1 MIQMIPKMAQ
11 TSNQVKVITM
21 QPCVSPDSPAASDNL
36 SLGFN
41 YLGLLSQMEKQ
52 SLHEAP

>member
-21 QPCVSPDSPAASDNL
+21 QTCVSPDSPAASDNL

-41 YLGLLSQMEKQ
+41 FLGLLSQMKKQ